1 MNWLDVILLLPLLAG
16 LVRGFTRGFISEVI
30 ALAVV
35 ILGVL
40 GARWFAPAVSGA
52 VMTLFAWPKGV
63 CDVVGYTII
72 FLAIAVALSL
82 LARLLNRFLSAI
94 HLGWVNRIVGAAFGL
109 CKYGLITLIA
119 VFIVER
125 TNAEYHYLDDAP
137 VVKKSVLYP
146 KMVKAAH
153 AVLSFTREQCGQP

>member
-1 MNWLDVILLLPLLAG
+1 MNWLDVILLLPLLVG
-16 LVRGFTRGFISEVI
+16 LVRGLTRGFISEVI

-52 VMTLFAWPKGV
+52 VLTLFAWPQEI
-63 CDVVGYTII
+63 CDVVGYTIV
-72 FLAIAVALSL
+72 FLAVAIALSL
-82 LARLLNRFLSAI
+82 VARILNRFLNAI
-94 HLGWVNRIVGAAFGL
+94 HLGWINRIVGAAFGV

-119 VFIVER
+119 VFIIDR
-125 TNAEYHYLDDAP
+125 TNAEYHYLDDSP

-153 AVLSFTREQCGQP
+153 DVLSFTREQCGQP

>member
-52 VMTLFAWPKGV
+52 VMTLFAWPQGV

-72 FLAIAVALSL
+72 F

-94 HLGWVNRIVGAAFGL
+94 HLGWVNRILGAAFGL

-137 VVKKSVLYP
+137 VVKQSVLYP